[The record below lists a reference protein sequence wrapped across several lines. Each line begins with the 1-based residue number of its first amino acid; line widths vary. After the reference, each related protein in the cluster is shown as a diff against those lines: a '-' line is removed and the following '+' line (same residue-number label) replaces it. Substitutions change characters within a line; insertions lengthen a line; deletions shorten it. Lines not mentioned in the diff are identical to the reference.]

1 MTEPLGQFKR
11 KHGKGLTASTRH
23 SPRSTAIP
31 GAPSHLLLDD
41 GRATGW
47 ASCLEVFNQSVQY
60 WGRLQQ
66 DGKIERFDLALLSPH
81 GSDLGGF
88 ALLRGTA
95 QQIDSVQHEEEWH
108 RLVAA
113 VRLRVDGLGLVDALV
128 DEELAKQMGYY
139 QDAVGDLG

>member
-1 MTEPLGQFKR
+1 MAEAALFIGFGEAAR
-11 KHGKGLTASTRH
+11 
-23 SPRSTAIP
+23 
-31 GAPSHLLLDD
+31 
-41 GRATGW
+41 GREKEA
-47 ASCLEVFNQSVQY
+47 LEIFNKSVQY

-66 DGKIERFDLALLSPH
+66 EGKIERFDVALLEPH

-128 DEELAKQMGYY
+128 DEELAKQLGYY
-139 QDAVGDLG
+139 QDAVGELG